1 LKNLRLIGASNINI
15 FDSIQGSTGNPLLF
29 TCESGNVATSY
40 MSSASEYSR
49 LNIPPNF
56 LNKGYIEFE
65 METILNA
72 NTAIYTAAQLN
83 ELIIRVVIEEPDNKI
98 TQDNNLGPE
107 YTKGRIINFNHHK

>member
-1 LKNLRLIGASNINI
+1 
-15 FDSIQGSTGNPLLF
+15 
-29 TCESGNVATSY
+29 
-40 MSSASEYSR
+40 
-49 LNIPPNF
+49 
-56 LNKGYIEFE
+56 

-107 YTKGRIINFNHHK
+107 YTKGRIINFNNHK